1 VEIRK
6 QARRWEGRFLGPR
19 VNCERVPALP
29 ACVVRLV
36 LDDPRGISYL
46 LIWKDPQ
53 NETVWDAVRIAK
65 YSEPN
70 ALDWTGWVEIKRA
83 TGVRSLLHAIARPLP
98 RNIGEHRLVVCPH
111 CYKPKRALYGWE
123 VNRARTHSVFIAQWQ
138 CRTCA
143 GLRYASEGEA
153 LCIRSRTALGRRF
166 GVMRSDR
173 PELWYPY
180 AFADP
185 SQAAEAGFCKIG

>member
-1 VEIRK
+1 MEQRK
-6 QARRWEGRFLGPR
+6 RARDWGGRFIGPR

-36 LDDPRGISYL
+36 LDDPRGIPYL

-83 TGVRSLLHAIARPLP
+83 TGERTTAVRSLLHAIARPLP
-98 RNIGEHRLVVCPH
+98 P
-111 CYKPKRALYGWE
+111 
-123 VNRARTHSVFIAQWQ
+123 NRRKNFLRSP
-138 CRTCA
+138 
-143 GLRYASEGEA
+143 GLRQLHCFGRWPSRQRLHHACVRSSREA
-153 LCIRSRTALGRRF
+153 RH
-166 GVMRSDR
+166 D
-173 PELWYPY
+173 
-180 AFADP
+180 D
-185 SQAAEAGFCKIG
+185 